1 MATGP
6 GDELEAAGRG
16 HLRASHA
23 DREQV
28 IGTLKAA
35 FVQGMLTKDEF
46 HLRVAQALASR
57 TYAELA
63 ALTADFPAGVAAA
76 QPLQPARARE
86 VARVRRPGA
95 VLYVIVWP
103 VGAFVVPKSSEGEAL
118 GGFGLVALA
127 TLFYLV
133 VLATRGMDLL
143 FSWQD
148 KRSARQ
154 LPRRPG
160 PGASGQTPPRIPP
173 SDPGGQFPTAGHGHW
188 HTAEAAPSRRPRPS
202 LPGSRS
208 PRRWRHRGLLARQR
222 PAVTHTA

>member
-16 HLRASHA
+16 HFRASHA

-35 FVQGMLTKDEF
+35 FVQGMLTEDEF
-46 HLRVAQALASR
+46 DLRVAQALASR

-76 QPLQPARARE
+76 EPPRPVRARE

-95 VLYVIVWP
+95 VLAVATVLYVIVWP
-103 VGAFVVPKSSEGEAL
+103 VGAFLVPKNSEGEPL
-118 GGFGLVALA
+118 GGLGLVALA
-127 TLFYLV
+127 TLVYLV

-154 LPRRPG
+154 LPPGAGGQASPRPPSADGVGLPPVGPGRRP
-160 PGASGQTPPRIPP
+160 
-173 SDPGGQFPTAGHGHW
+173 
-188 HTAEAAPSRRPRPS
+188 TAEAAPIARPRLLPS
-202 LPGSRS
+202 
-208 PRRWRHRGLLARQR
+208 
-222 PAVTHTA
+222 